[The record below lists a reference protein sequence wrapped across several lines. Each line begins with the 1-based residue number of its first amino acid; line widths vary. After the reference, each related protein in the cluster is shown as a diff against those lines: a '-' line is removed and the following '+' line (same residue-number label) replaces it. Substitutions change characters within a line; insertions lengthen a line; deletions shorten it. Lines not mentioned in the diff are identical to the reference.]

1 MPQSERTNSLHRFR
15 AGAARV
21 LIATDVASRGL
32 DIPNVELVVNQDIP
46 ADPDDY
52 IHRVGRTARA
62 GKKGDSVS
70 IVSEKDVERILAIE
84 NHINKKMDLL
94 EEVNDD
100 KIIKESLSIVTAAK
114 RESVADMEKEGFGEK
129 RKINKRKREE
139 RTRDSKKRK

>member
-1 MPQSERTNSLHRFR
+1 
-15 AGAARV
+15 

>member
-1 MPQSERTNSLHRFR
+1 M
-15 AGAARV
+15 
-21 LIATDVASRGL
+21 IATDVASRGL